1 MDTIGLIAEPTHP
14 VFGRVADRLAA
25 RGFGVEFLPPR
36 EPTSREEI
44 SALDA
49 VANTVV
55 SGRSVAI
62 LRHADAAAVETW
74 NGFVPTTA
82 LAARRIAMHAMESL
96 GCTVPPRDGQDA
108 AQKAGGTAS
117 SFGEQGPTQF
127 QWTDP
132 AGLLRDATTERAGER
147 TRYYAVDDGVET
159 HVQARTLHYSLD
171 TEAKSLSEATVDVEF
186 ATRIRE
192 LLNRFDA
199 RAVAV
204 DFATRDGT
212 DYAVT
217 VNPVPQFYDIGMERR
232 IADSMASL
240 TTIGA

>member
-1 MDTIGLIAEPTHP
+1 MDTIGLVAEPTHP

-25 RGFGVEFLPPR
+25 RGFGIEFLPPR
-36 EPTSREEI
+36 EPASRDEVA
-44 SALDA
+44 ALDA

-96 GCTVPPRDGQDA
+96 GCAVPADLRDDA
-108 AQKAGGTAS
+108 AADDGDETGEGDGGKRS
-117 SFGEQGPTQF
+117 EF
-127 QWTDP
+127 QWADS
-132 AGLLRDATTERAGER
+132 AGLLTDTPSDRALDR

-159 HVQARTLHYSLD
+159 HVQARRHHYSLGS
-171 TEAKSLSEATVDVEF
+171 EEHSVSEATVDVEF
-186 ATRIRE
+186 ATRVRE
-192 LLNRFDA
+192 LLNRFNA

-204 DFATRDGT
+204 DFATVEGR
-212 DYAVT
+212 DYAVAVT
-217 VNPVPQFYDIGMERR
+217 PTPQFFDIGMERR
-232 IADSMASL
+232 VADSIASL